1 MNHYAGIGEGF
12 ALARCSGA
20 EEEGSHGG
28 GHAEADRLD
37 VAGDELHGVVDCQS
51 GGDGSPRAVDVEG
64 DVLFGVFV
72 GEVEELGDEDVGHF
86 VVDVGAEEEDAVFE
100 EAGDDI

>member
-51 GGDGSPRAVDVEG
+51 GGDGSSGTVDVEG
-64 DVLFGVFV
+64 NVFGGVFV
-72 GEVEELGDEDVGHF
+72 GEVEKLSNEDIGNF
-86 VVDVGAEEEDAVFE
+86 VIDALTEEDDAVL
-100 EAGDDI
+100 